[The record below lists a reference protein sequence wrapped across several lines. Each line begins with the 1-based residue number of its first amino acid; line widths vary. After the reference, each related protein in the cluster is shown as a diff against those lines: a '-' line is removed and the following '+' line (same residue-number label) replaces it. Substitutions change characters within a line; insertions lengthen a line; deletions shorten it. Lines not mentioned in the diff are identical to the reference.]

1 MELVLSSFRP
11 PLLVFPL
18 CSGLL
23 QSLSQSRDVPFHG
36 SHPFVWDAVPGF
48 WDEAPLPVQGFGRIH
63 GRGCSKAQPGPTKVL
78 SPSSPSPLEQE

>member
-11 PLLVFPL
+11 PLLVFPP

-23 QSLSQSRDVPFHG
+23 QSLSQSRDVPFRG

-48 WDEAPLPVQGFGRIH
+48 WDEAPLPVQGVWED
-63 GRGCSKAQPGPTKVL
+63 P
-78 SPSSPSPLEQE
+78 